1 LDHGG
6 RRRRV
11 DAPSIGALGWSLELN
26 CWTRLVGLSHLTKCG
41 NRDPVVGVARGFK
54 DNTFRLVTELQKPDA
69 KKRLSIGQAVE
80 EPAGA
85 YNVYRNALGQIM
97 LDPVKAIPVYEAW
110 LFENQGRP
118 SSSDA

>member
-1 LDHGG
+1 VGIAILLLAWQEVS
-6 RRRRV
+6 RTT
-11 DAPSIGALGWSLELN
+11 PSG
-26 CWTRLVGLSHLTKCG
+26 
-41 NRDPVVGVARGFK
+41 
-54 DNTFRLVTELQKPDA
+54 LVTELQKPDA